1 MSGRPDKKT
10 ERIDSMR
17 ARGFRAVVVV
27 LLLCVAWPIFAQD
40 TRPTSGPSRRFGPP
54 GGFDRFRRDRHL
66 PPERAEVEKRLLA
79 AIGKMPEPWSP
90 PKVAWF
96 SRWIGECLQ
105 EMSPADFAKFSKL
118 SDADAIE
125 EVKAIFT
132 RRREQRDEEFL
143 KSLAPSDAERLRK
156 LDKNDRRRAID
167 EMRVAQQ
174 LDSAIKNAMSHGLIS
189 DEEADELRS
198 GDTRKKIEATARLSK
213 QVFLQIH
220 GADLTPAQRERLTA
234 LEPMR
239 FFDDE
244 FVQRRRLSG
253 IFKKE
258 DVEKFAALDRDER
271 RRVLDALSGTV
282 TDLSLEKYFG
292 ADVVR
297 RISELSPDD
306 RRILG
311 RELIGVHMSKR
322 RGVAFPKEVWTQLS
336 EDDRKTLR
344 EIVNKDEAIAFAKE
358 KLPELDWAVLEQR
371 LRMRSRI
378 EALVERLSPGDRD
391 RVYRLSGPELEEFL
405 KRHFGDQPDGAE
417 IRRYMNEDAGW
428 RRGQRFFVLPS
439 VAAKLTEKEM
449 ADLRKMEG
457 RDAVKFLL
465 ERFPEVY
472 GERLERLPRIMRLR
486 PPAEWPQMTGEARV
500 KWIFDQAERPWDVLR
515 WLNMVGDRRRGTQDD
530 GGRGRP
536 FGPPDS
542 RPAESRPTRR
552 P

>member
-1 MSGRPDKKT
+1 MSGREGKKT
-10 ERIDSMR
+10 ERIENVR
-17 ARGFRAVVVV
+17 TRRFRAVFVV
-27 LLLCVAWPIFAQD
+27 LLLCVAWPVHAQD
-40 TRPTSGPSRRFGPP
+40 TRSTSGPTRRFGPP
-54 GGFDRFRRDRHL
+54 GGFERFRRDHHL

-79 AIGKMPEPWSP
+79 AIAKLPDPWSP

-96 SRWIGECLQ
+96 SRWLAECLA
-105 EMSPADFAKFSKL
+105 EMSPQDFAKFSKL
-118 SDADAIE
+118 SDAEAIE
-125 EVKAIFT
+125 EIKAIFT
-132 RRREQRDEEFL
+132 RRREARDEEFL
-143 KSLAPSDAERLRK
+143 KSLAPTDAERLRK
-156 LDKNDRRRAID
+156 LDKNERRRAID

-174 LDSAIKNAMSHGLIS
+174 LESAIKNAMSRGLIS
-189 DEEADELRS
+189 DEEADEARA

-220 GADLTPAQRERLTA
+220 GADLTEMQRERLTA
-234 LEPMR
+234 LDPMR

-258 DVEKFAALDRDER
+258 DVERFAALDRDER
-271 RRVLDALSGTV
+271 RRVLDALSGSAADV
-282 TDLSLEKYFG
+282 PLEKYFA

-297 RISELSPDD
+297 RIAELSPDD

-311 RELIGVHMSKR
+311 RELIDVHMPKR
-322 RGVAFPKEVWTQLS
+322 RGVAFPKEVWNQLS
-336 EDDRKTLR
+336 EDDRRTLR

-358 KLPELDWAVLEQR
+358 KLPELDWAVLEHR

-391 RVYRLSGPELEEFL
+391 RVYRLSGAELDEFL

-417 IRRYMNEDAGW
+417 IQKYMNEDAGW

-439 VAAKLTEKEM
+439 VAAKLSEKEM

-486 PPAEWPQMTGEARV
+486 PPPEWPQMTGEARV
-500 KWIFDQAERPWDVLR
+500 RWIFDQAERPWDVLR
-515 WLNMVGDRRRGTQDD
+515 WLNMVGERRRPGVDD
-530 GGRGRP
+530 AGRGRP

-552 P
+552 

>member
-1 MSGRPDKKT
+1 MSGREGKKT
-10 ERIDSMR
+10 ERIENVR
-17 ARGFRAVVVV
+17 TRRFRAVFVV
-27 LLLCVAWPIFAQD
+27 LLLCVAWPVHAQE

-54 GGFDRFRRDRHL
+54 GGFERFRRDHHL

-79 AIGKMPEPWSP
+79 AIAKLPDPWSP

-96 SRWIGECLQ
+96 SRWLAECLA
-105 EMSPADFAKFSKL
+105 EMSSQDFAKFAKL
-118 SDADAIE
+118 SDAEAIE

-132 RRREQRDEEFL
+132 RRREVRDEEFL
-143 KSLAPSDAERLRK
+143 KSLVSADAERLRK
-156 LDKNDRRRAID
+156 LDKNERRRAID

-174 LDSAIKNAMSHGLIS
+174 LESAIKNAISRGLIS
-189 DEEADELRS
+189 DEEADEARS

-220 GADLTPAQRERLTA
+220 GADLGDMQRERLTA
-234 LEPMR
+234 LDPMR

-258 DVEKFAALDRDER
+258 DVERFAALDRDER
-271 RRVLDALSGTV
+271 RRVLDALSGSAADV
-282 TDLSLEKYFG
+282 PLDKYFA

-297 RISELSPDD
+297 RIAELSPDD

-311 RELIGVHMSKR
+311 RELIDVHMPKR
-322 RGVAFPKEVWTQLS
+322 RGVAFPKEVWNQLS
-336 EDDRKTLR
+336 EDDRRTLR

-391 RVYRLSGPELEEFL
+391 RVYRLSGGELDEFL

-417 IRRYMNEDAGW
+417 IRKYMNEDAGW

-439 VAAKLTEKEM
+439 VAAKLSEKEM
-449 ADLRKMEG
+449 AELRKMEG

-500 KWIFDQAERPWDVLR
+500 RWIFDQAERPWDVLR
-515 WLNMVGDRRRGTQDD
+515 WLNMVGDRRRPGGDD
-530 GGRGRP
+530 AGRGRP

-552 P
+552 